1 MARVS
6 EVKDGA
12 APLALI
18 VDHSERPR
26 RRWKELLKQRGYRSV
41 EISDGDDAVDY
52 FISESPD
59 LVVLS
64 LDIPSLDGHIAALEM
79 KENNKNARII
89 LTAPRRLRQ
98 LGEDATYSSGAVA
111 FVEKP
116 VTQTVLDEIWESVI
130 GPIPSSP
137 GLADLD
143 QLYPDDDDAL
153 REKVAS
159 LQKSEARE
167 RSKKSEHLSAPG
179 EISIVSKKDHH
190 RTPTPPSSPQTGLK
204 PFTHLLLILL
214 SCGIFGILW
223 PIFASGKLME
233 VANRGSGKAG
243 AFILFLFTILPIIST
258 ILLHLFWPLILDK
271 PVIMVLLMGFSGLML
286 LIHQA
291 AIGAWIRGATLDQG
305 HTPIGGQFETII
317 MMVPTYLLL
326 FRFGSTSLYPMG
338 QNSSTLYY
346 ATISLFCLSIIGW
359 LFIQIRWRSCFNLW
373 LKSI

>member
-179 EISIVSKKDHH
+179 EISIVSKKDN
-190 RTPTPPSSPQTGLK
+190 
-204 PFTHLLLILL
+204 
-214 SCGIFGILW
+214 W
-223 PIFASGKLME
+223 SG
-233 VANRGSGKAG
+233 VG
-243 AFILFLFTILPIIST
+243 
-258 ILLHLFWPLILDK
+258 
-271 PVIMVLLMGFSGLML
+271 
-286 LIHQA
+286 
-291 AIGAWIRGATLDQG
+291 
-305 HTPIGGQFETII
+305 
-317 MMVPTYLLL
+317 
-326 FRFGSTSLYPMG
+326 
-338 QNSSTLYY
+338 
-346 ATISLFCLSIIGW
+346 
-359 LFIQIRWRSCFNLW
+359 
-373 LKSI
+373 